1 MALYVWNKRKS
12 HEQML
17 ISNKD
22 VLSEIFCKTC
32 TEIVNQFIAYHKIS
46 EWMDRE
52 MIQKYKK

>member
-1 MALYVWNKRKS
+1 
-12 HEQML
+12 ML

-22 VLSEIFCKTC
+22 MPSEIFCKTC

-52 MIQKYKK
+52 MIQKYKRNNRYSKRM